1 MPVTGKTAISWDLPV
16 KSSHPLR
23 AKRHFLGFARK
34 WQTSV
39 TGKTAFSWDLPVKS
53 SHPLRAKRHFLGFA
67 RKWQTSVTG
76 KTAIFWDL
84 PVIGRSAANLIKES
98 NQRSQL
104 LPSALHF
111 PKTDSTKK
119 SSFQTK
125 RGFFICC

>member
-1 MPVTGKTAISWDLPV
+1 MPVTGKTAFSEICPQMADLGYGQNGD
-16 KSSHPLR
+16 
-23 AKRHFLGFARK
+23 FLGFARK
-34 WQTSV
+34 IQS
-39 TGKTAFSWDLPVKS
+39 P
-53 SHPLRAKRHFLGFA
+53 
-67 RKWQTSVTG
+67 VTG

-98 NQRSQL
+98 DSRSQL

-125 RGFFICC
+125 RGFFVCY

>member
-1 MPVTGKTAISWDLPV
+1 LPV

-23 AKRHFLGFARK
+23 AKWRFLGFARK
-34 WQTSV
+34 IQS
-39 TGKTAFSWDLPVKS
+39 P
-53 SHPLRAKRHFLGFA
+53 
-67 RKWQTSVTG
+67 VTG

-98 NQRSQL
+98 DSRSQL

-111 PKTDSTKK
+111 PETDSTKK

-125 RGFFICC
+125 RGFFVYY